1 MDELSSTLNNLLKDP
16 AAMSQIRSLA
26 QSLGLNPSE
35 GTALPASG
43 ASEPSEGPTSSALPA
58 VQEAKPGGLE
68 GPSMKALLSAF
79 QQTLPVAEDQRHKA
93 LLEAL
98 KAYSNDQRR
107 EKIDKAYQV
116 ARMVKLAKAAR
127 DSLLK

>member
-26 QSLGLNPSE
+26 QSLGLNPPEDGAASAI
-35 GTALPASG
+35 GTPEPTQVPAS
-43 ASEPSEGPTSSALPA
+43 PLPA
-58 VQEAKPGGLE
+58 VQGMNPGGLE
-68 GPSMKALLSAF
+68 NPSIKALLSAF
-79 QQTLPVAEDQRHKA
+79 QQTLPVNEDRRHQA

-116 ARMVKLAKAAR
+116 ARLVKLAKAAR
-127 DSLLK
+127 DTLLK